1 MAGFGGGGETYE
13 IAGEEENLCLLFV
26 EPCKERVAQ
35 IRTHGADGGTL
46 FKRDGAGCAHPL
58 ALLAPGAC

>member
-26 EPCKERVAQ
+26 EPRKERVAQ

-46 FKRDGAGCAHPL
+46 FKRPDTCPDIKGIKTR
-58 ALLAPGAC
+58 